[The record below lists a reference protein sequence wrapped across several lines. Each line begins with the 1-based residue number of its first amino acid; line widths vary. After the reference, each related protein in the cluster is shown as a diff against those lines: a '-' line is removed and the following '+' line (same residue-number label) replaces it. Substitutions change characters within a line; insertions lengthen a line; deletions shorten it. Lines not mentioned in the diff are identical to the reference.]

1 VESRNEG
8 LGGLAVALRDVGLND
23 LQEQVYRELLARP
36 AVDPAELACLS
47 GGDREQ
53 LRDALA
59 ALVRLG
65 LGWADQGAP
74 AGVRLADPAI
84 AVSRLIER
92 TEDALLRHH
101 RRVAETRTELATLV
115 RLYAGRAD
123 QDGPALELTDDDRR
137 VLALLAR
144 GCTDETAARQV
155 GVSVRHLRRRVARL
169 MNHLQV
175 TSRFSAGVAAAHRG
189 WI

>member
-1 VESRNEG
+1 VT
-8 LGGLAVALRDVGLND
+8 LRDVGLSD

-36 AVDPAELACLS
+36 ASDTTELAT
-47 GGDREQ
+47 RTTAT
-53 LRDALA
+53 RDQIRDSLGT
-59 ALVRLG
+59 LIRLG
-65 LGWADQGAP
+65 LGWADQAAP
-74 AGVRLADPAI
+74 AGIRLADPAI
-84 AVSRLIER
+84 AVCRLIER

-101 RRVAETRTELATLV
+101 RRVAETRTELAGLV
-115 RLYAGRAD
+115 RLHAGRAGKE
-123 QDGPALELTDDDRR
+123 GPALELTDDDRR
-137 VLALLAR
+137 VLALLAG

>member
-1 VESRNEG
+1 MT
-8 LGGLAVALRDVGLND
+8 LRDVGLSD
-23 LQEQVYRELLARP
+23 LQEQVYRDLLARP
-36 AVDPAELACLS
+36 AADLVDLAARAS
-47 GGDREQ
+47 ATRDQ
-53 LRDALA
+53 VRDALGT
-59 ALVRLG
+59 LVRLG
-65 LGWADQGAP
+65 LGWADQDAP
-74 AGVRLADPAI
+74 AGIRLADPAI

-101 RRVAETRTELATLV
+101 RRVAETRTELAGLV
-115 RLYAGRAD
+115 RLHAGRSAR
-123 QDGPALELTDDDRR
+123 DGEPSLELTDDDRR
-137 VLALLAR
+137 VLALLAG